1 MFKLYPYQSQFINN
15 PSRLIAINKSKRIG
29 FSEAIAYRAVK
40 KCALDNIEQL
50 LVSSS
55 QRQSNYLMEKV
66 ERWVRFYRKNWGFKL
81 DTDSKTEKKFVGG
94 KSIFSLPSK
103 PETITGFDG
112 DVSIDEYAFHQND
125 ADIYKSLT
133 PTLAKGR
140 QVIISSTPLGQS
152 NKFYEIFTDEYNYP
166 DFDRITVNIYDA
178 IKQGCDLNAEIV
190 KRNSTSEEFQE
201 SYLCQFVDESTAYFT
216 YQLMK
221 SIIREYD
228 VNKLSGENFGG
239 IDIGRTQD
247 RFAFA
252 VINQSDKLK
261 LKHLEV
267 IHNEKF
273 NVMFDVSCRM
283 IEENNLQRC
292 LVDKGAIGM
301 QLAEELE
308 DKYPTIVEGVMFS
321 NIYKNELATNGKKLM
336 ENKDFEMF
344 EHKELISDFHSIKRN
359 VTSSN
364 QVNFDSKRDST
375 GHGDRAWAVMLGL
388 RAATVTQP
396 SYDIVYV

>member
-1 MFKLYPYQSQFINN
+1 MKLYPYQVRFIKN

-29 FSEAIAYRAVK
+29 FSEAIACRAVY
-40 KCALDNIEQL
+40 KCIFGGIEQL

-66 ERWVRFYRKNWGFKL
+66 ERWVKYCNKYWGFKL
-81 DTDSKTEKKFVGG
+81 ETDSKTEKKFVGG

-112 DVSIDEYAFHQND
+112 DVSIDEYAFHQSD
-125 ADIYKSLT
+125 ADIYKALT
-133 PTLAKGR
+133 PTLSRGR

-166 DFDRITVNIYDA
+166 DFDRVTVDIYEA
-178 IKQGCDLNAEIV
+178 IRQGCELNAEIV
-190 KRNSTSEEFQE
+190 KRNSTSEEFRE
-201 SYLCQFVDESTAYFT
+201 SYMCEFVDETTAYFT
-216 YQLMK
+216 YSLMK
-221 SIIREYD
+221 SILREYG
-228 VNKLSGENFGG
+228 VNKLVGENFGG

-252 VINQSDKLK
+252 IINQSDKLR
-261 LKHLEV
+261 LKELEV

-273 NVMFDVSCRM
+273 GVMFDVSCRM
-283 IEENNLQRC
+283 IEENNLSHC

-359 VTSSN
+359 VTASN

-388 RAATVTQP
+388 RAATVLQP
-396 SYDIVYV
+396 SYTIGEWT